1 MVLDEA
7 KLPELVHKKI
17 DARARSADRRQ
28 SGSDPTKNQAIPSD
42 DSRQAPTHLAI
53 APQRGMLLFIFL
65 GLASGEFP
73 RPAASLG
80 LLSRFRPTISATQ
93 PNIGRVP
100 PRKPSLALGVVSLAP
115 GRPRKMGQ
123 EKGDSKNVLPIC

>member
-1 MVLDEA
+1 M
-7 KLPELVHKKI
+7 
-17 DARARSADRRQ
+17 
-28 SGSDPTKNQAIPSD
+28 
-42 DSRQAPTHLAI
+42 
-53 APQRGMLLFIFL
+53 

-93 PNIGRVP
+93 PNIVRVP

-123 EKGDSKNVLPIC
+123 EKGENSCLTCMLSGIGLARGSSDVAASCVPPDVDLLTGASRNVGLRRRRRSD